1 MRGKYSGLE
10 VTEKSRQPRRSAP
23 YVTTAP
29 TRSARLLFFI
39 SRGGSCL
46 FEAREMIYTST
57 ECDKALKSFADK
69 WASMVLDHIKMCD
82 TADIR
87 LLQKEL
93 KETKKPHR

>member
-1 MRGKYSGLE
+1 M
-10 VTEKSRQPRRSAP
+10 
-23 YVTTAP
+23 
-29 TRSARLLFFI
+29 
-39 SRGGSCL
+39 